1 MTGAAILGCAGP
13 RLSDD
18 ERRFFADA
26 QPWGFI
32 LFSRNVE
39 TPDQVRALT
48 GDLRGAVGRNA
59 PILIDQEGGRVQRL
73 RPPHWRLWPPP
84 LEQTRAAGTLA
95 GRAMFLRC
103 RIIAAEL
110 SALGIDVNCSP
121 SADIADA
128 DTHPFLRNRCY
139 GEDAATVIEVGRAAA
154 QGLAAGGVTPV
165 LKHAPGHGRARA
177 DSHSEAPTVDDSAE
191 TLRARDFSTFRALA
205 DLPMAMTAHVV
216 FSAFDRERPATV
228 SPTMVGLIR
237 EEIGF
242 DGLLMTDDISMNAL
256 PGDLAERCS
265 ASLSA
270 GCDVVLHCNGVMAE
284 METVASVAGRLSGRS
299 AERAERALARRP
311 SSDGVDI
318 ASAEAE
324 LEALLK
330 GETHG

>member
-26 QPWGFI
+26 RPWGFI

-48 GDLRGAVGRNA
+48 DELRGAVGRNA

-84 LEQTRAAGTLA
+84 LEQTRAAGSRA
-95 GRAMFLRC
+95 KRAMFLRF
-103 RIIAAEL
+103 RIIAEEL
-110 SALGIDVNCSP
+110 AALGIDVDCAP
-121 SADIADA
+121 LADIADA

-154 QGLAAGGVTPV
+154 QGLAAGGVMPV
-165 LKHAPGHGRARA
+165 LKHAPGHGRART
-177 DSHSEAPTVDDSAE
+177 DSHNEAPKVSDSAE
-191 TLRARDFSTFRALA
+191 ALRARDFAAFRALA
-205 DLPMAMTAHVV
+205 DLPMAMTGHVV
-216 FSAFDRERPATV
+216 FDAFDGERPATV
-228 SPTMVGLIR
+228 SPTMIGLIR
-237 EEIGF
+237 DEIGF
-242 DGLLMTDDISMNAL
+242 DGLLMTDDISMDAL
-256 PGDLAERCS
+256 PGGLAERCA

-270 GCDVVLHCNGVMAE
+270 GCDAVLHCNGVMAE
-284 METVASVAGRLSGRS
+284 METVASVAGSMSGRS
-299 AERAERALARRP
+299 AERAERALAGRP